1 MAAGTGRL
9 NPYGGPAGNLSW
21 RPTGLV
27 LITQTVSCQR
37 QLDGPAGSELAAGR
51 GGHHSVRCR
60 HAFRGLIP
68 LLSTRRTHGGGRDV
82 TVSSGNQGV
91 WPAPAW
97 DRVTPAAGAQEGH
110 FHAGNP
116 SGDARVGLRASRP
129 EGNRTWHLT
138 WPGKH
143 PAAGAEDACPAS
155 LSELLADL
163 GTPCKGGRGLLSVR
177 PPSDFVRRCGVAV
190 AGTRPGGQGYTRV
203 GSPGRA
209 GPVGFHHVTVAQTEQ
224 VNLSP
229 AVRESCSL
237 VQAETP
243 EARATCT
250 RQHTQCARACP
261 ATLAS
266 E

>member
-1 MAAGTGRL
+1 MALSSWLGVEATTASGADTRSVASF
-9 NPYGGPAGNLSW
+9 PFFPRDEPTEEGG
-21 RPTGLV
+21 
-27 LITQTVSCQR
+27 
-37 QLDGPAGSELAAGR
+37 
-51 GGHHSVRCR
+51 
-60 HAFRGLIP
+60 
-68 LLSTRRTHGGGRDV
+68 DV

-97 DRVTPAAGAQEGH
+97 DRVTLAAGAQECH

-116 SGDARVGLRASRP
+116 SGDARAGLRASRP

-155 LSELLADL
+155 LPELLADL

-190 AGTRPGGQGYTRV
+190 AGTWPGGQGYTRV

-229 AVRESCSL
+229 AVRESCGL

-243 EARATCT
+243 EA
-250 RQHTQCARACP
+250 
-261 ATLAS
+261 
-266 E
+266 